1 MLWYHLQSTTDSL
14 IPSRKWKTSEYL
26 VSGWNNKSITII
38 ITITITD
45 QQRVMLAPMT
55 LIWIHDNLKIWCMS
69 IEVII
74 FIYEHVEYVE
84 YVEYVK
90 YVEYVPNFQYI
101 QYVQYVQLVQYVQ
114 YPKCPI
120 NLVIFN
126 CPRYIMCKIRQIFQR
141 CPICTMCLI
150 CPICLIFPISSIFP
164 RCQMRQGK
172 V

>member
-1 MLWYHLQSTTDSL
+1 
-14 IPSRKWKTSEYL
+14 
-26 VSGWNNKSITII
+26 
-38 ITITITD
+38 
-45 QQRVMLAPMT
+45 
-55 LIWIHDNLKIWCMS
+55 MS

-172 V
+172 VQPFIACSESAFSASSKILNFLQAKIGLTILFLQNLMVGLHKVQFS